1 MIAIALLNQLGLSGV
16 RGCLVSQ
23 VEIGEFSDFLGAN
36 FVRLMLSSL
45 GGEGSNVRWW
55 AAVAAAPETSQSF
68 TSLNSPVG
76 LHVKLKIFPQGGGG
90 GGEETVQAVLSLFHS
105 PTAIMYR
112 STAYRIK
119 QPNPLL

>member
-1 MIAIALLNQLGLSGV
+1 MSG
-16 RGCLVSQ
+16 
-23 VEIGEFSDFLGAN
+23 
-36 FVRLMLSSL
+36 
-45 GGEGSNVRWW
+45 GG

-76 LHVKLKIFPQGGGG
+76 LHVELKIFHNK
-90 GGEETVQAVLSLFHS
+90 GGEETVQAVLSLCHS